1 MCTELTSARVVIS
14 TSNRSSLVSLRSH
27 QEYEGMYIRRILAY
41 KGASSTMTY
50 HHDSYTS
57 AAHGNKGDLWLVK
70 MNSAYLREEDA
81 VGES

>member
-27 QEYEGMYIRRILAY
+27 QAYEGMFIRRILAY
-41 KGASSTMTY
+41 KGASSSMTY
-50 HHDSYTS
+50 HHDSYNS
-57 AAHGNKGDLWLVK
+57 AAHGDKGNLWLLK
-70 MNSAYLREEDA
+70 INSAYFREGDD